1 MKIKIKDEMNDIRLK
16 LSHKEVVLI
25 KNALSNL
32 NTEDLDDLNL
42 YLFDCQEY
50 KNKEELEKDIEKMS
64 RKMYNKLNKIIPW

>member
-32 NTEDLDDLNL
+32 NIEDLDDLNL

-50 KNKEELEKDIEKMS
+50 KNKEELEKILK
-64 RKMYNKLNKIIPW
+64 KCLVKCIIN